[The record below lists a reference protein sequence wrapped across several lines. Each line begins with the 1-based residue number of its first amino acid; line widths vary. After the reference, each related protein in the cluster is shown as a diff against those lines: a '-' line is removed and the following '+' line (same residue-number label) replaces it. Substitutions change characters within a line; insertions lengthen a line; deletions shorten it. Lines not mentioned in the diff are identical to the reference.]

1 MTAPGTVPEDNTP
14 AGDGGTDRARRRRIR
29 SWLAGAGVTALAAV
43 LGITLAVRSG
53 AAPACAAPPTGST
66 VHKGKATFYD
76 SAGSGGNCSF
86 PSPPA
91 DRLYVALGP
100 SEYADAAACGGY
112 LDVTGPKGKVRVVV
126 MDQCAG
132 CEPGHIDLSDQA
144 FARIADP
151 AQGVVPVTY
160 RAVVSPPVNGGLT
173 FRMKDGASQWWFAV
187 QVGNHGN
194 PLRSVEAKGPGG
206 GFRAAAR
213 QDYNY
218 WIVEGGLGPGPYSI
232 RVTDVYGG
240 QATATNIRM
249 VPEQLQRSTVSL
261 SGSGAPAGS
270 ARTPGGSP
278 SARPTPTASVAP
290 TATATPAPP
299 SPTPA
304 EPTAPATTLEALAG
318 VDPVDTSRC

>member
-1 MTAPGTVPEDNTP
+1 MTAPGTASENGTP
-14 AGDGGTDRARRRRIR
+14 ADDTGTRRSNRRIGH
-29 SWLAGAGVTALAAV
+29 WLTGAGVAVLAAV

-53 AAPACAAPPTGST
+53 ASPACAAPPTGST
-66 VHKGKATFYD
+66 VHKGKASFYD
-76 SAGSGGNCSF
+76 AGRSGGNCSF
-86 PSPPA
+86 PSVPA

-100 SEYADAAACGGY
+100 SEYAKAAACGGY

-132 CEPGHIDLSDQA
+132 CAPGHIDLSEEA
-144 FARIADP
+144 FARIGDR

-160 RAVVSPPVNGGLT
+160 RAVVDPPVNGGLT

-194 PLRSVEAKGPGG
+194 PLRSVEAKGTTG

-218 WIVEGGLGPGPYSI
+218 WIIDGGMGAGPYSI
-232 RVTDVYGG
+232 RVTDVYGH
-240 QATATNIRM
+240 QTTATNIRM
-249 VPEQLQRSTVSL
+249 APEQLQRSTVSL
-261 SGSGAPAGS
+261 SGAGTPPS
-270 ARTPGGSP
+270 AARTPGSSP
-278 SARPTPTASVAP
+278 SAPPAPTVSAAPTAPTPT
-290 TATATPAPP
+290 PP

-304 EPTAPATTLEALAG
+304 APTSPAATLEALAG
-318 VDPVDTSRC
+318 PDPANNSRC

>member
-1 MTAPGTVPEDNTP
+1 MTAPGTAPENDTP
-14 AGDGGTDRARRRRIR
+14 AGDSGTRRSSRRIR
-29 SWLAGAGVTALAAV
+29 AWLTGAGVTALAAV

-53 AAPACAAPPTGST
+53 AAPACAAPPTGNT

-100 SEYADAAACGGY
+100 SEYAGAAACGGY

-132 CEPGHIDLSDQA
+132 CEPGHIDLSDEA
-144 FARIADP
+144 FGRIADR

-160 RAVVSPPVNGGLT
+160 RAVVSPPVSGPLT

-206 GFRAAAR
+206 GFRPAAR
-213 QDYNY
+213 QNYNY
-218 WIVEGGLGPGPYSI
+218 WIVEGGLGAGPYSI
-232 RVTDVYGG
+232 RVTDVYGR

-249 VPEQLQRSTVSL
+249 APEQVQRSTVSL
-261 SGSGAPAGS
+261 SGAGAPTGAAAPPS
-270 ARTPGGSP
+270 RSP
-278 SARPTPTASVAP
+278 SAQPTPTVSTAP
-290 TATATPAPP
+290 STPTPAAP

-304 EPTAPATTLEALAG
+304 APTSPAATLEALAG
-318 VDPVDTSRC
+318 TDPVDNSRC

>member
-1 MTAPGTVPEDNTP
+1 MTAPGTDPENDTP
-14 AGDGGTDRARRRRIR
+14 AGDSGTHRSNRRIR
-29 SWLAGAGVTALAAV
+29 HWLAGAGVTALAAV
-43 LGITLAVRSG
+43 LGITLALRSG
-53 AAPACAAPPTGST
+53 AAPACAAPPTGNT

-100 SEYADAAACGGY
+100 SEYAGAAACGGY
-112 LDVTGPKGKVRVVV
+112 LEVSGPKGKVRVVV

-132 CEPGHIDLSDQA
+132 CAPGHIDLSDEA
-144 FARIADP
+144 FARIADR

-160 RAVVSPPVNGGLT
+160 RAVMSPPLDGGLT

-206 GFRAAAR
+206 SFRAAAR
-213 QDYNY
+213 QNYNY
-218 WIVEGGLGPGPYSI
+218 WIIEGGLGPGPYSI
-232 RVTDVYGG
+232 RVTDVYGR

-249 VPEQLQRSTVSL
+249 LAEQVQRSTASL
-261 SGSGAPAGS
+261 AGPGTPAGT
-270 ARTPGGSP
+270 ARTSSSSP
-278 SARPTPTASVAP
+278 SARPTPTASPAP
-290 TATATPAPP
+290 TVTIPP

-304 EPTAPATTLEALAG
+304 EVIAPATTLEALAG
-318 VDPVDTSRC
+318 AAPLGTPRC